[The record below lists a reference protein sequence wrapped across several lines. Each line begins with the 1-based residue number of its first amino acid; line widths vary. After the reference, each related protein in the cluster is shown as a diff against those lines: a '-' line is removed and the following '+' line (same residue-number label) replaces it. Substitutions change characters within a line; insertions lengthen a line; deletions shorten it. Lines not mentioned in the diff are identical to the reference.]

1 MAAGNSKRAVCVI
14 AALLCLAAVLAGCMQ
29 GDREK
34 EEKKLTTLD
43 WYVNFS
49 WFTAQWG
56 ENHVTRAITDAT
68 GVQVRFSVP
77 AGDEGETLNAMLQQ
91 DKLPDLI
98 TVGWWAP
105 QVSTLIE
112 EGYVYPL
119 NELAEQYAPEFLEN
133 AGAAQLEWY
142 RQPDGNV
149 YGCPSFS
156 VEPGK
161 EVEGSASSN
170 VVFVVRKDLYEAL
183 GCPDMTTP
191 EGFADALRRAA
202 EQFPQVDGMPLIPLG
217 VGDFNE
223 YGNASLSDSLRDFL
237 AIPQEKN
244 GVAYDYVTDPDYLTW
259 LKTLRQL
266 VADGIIKSDFFL
278 DKRQQTLEKI
288 RQGRYFCLI
297 YQWSDM
303 EAELKTIYEQ
313 DPERMYIA
321 VDGPKNSSGDNHT
334 LSEVGMNGW
343 TLTFISRDCE
353 DPEKAIQLMSYL
365 LSEEGSELVRY
376 GVEGLDY
383 QMQAGQPQ
391 LIGQAA
397 ELFQKD
403 YSSYIQQIGANNTYW
418 MLQDMGASL
427 PVTALDQ
434 IREWS
439 AQYTVN
445 VSAYEVAFA
454 PGSKAAAADE
464 QIKQLW
470 GQTLPDL
477 LLAPTEQEFDQV
489 FQDYLTRRKE
499 MGWDALMQARTNAF
513 LQNHGKLA
521 RLEYLDEVDDGQ

>member
-1 MAAGNSKRAVCVI
+1 MTAGNSKHAVCVI
-14 AALLCLAAVLAGCMQ
+14 AVFCCLIAVLAGCVRPQ
-29 GDREK
+29 TAPK
-34 EEKKLTTLD
+34 TTTLD

-56 ENHVTRAITDAT
+56 QNHVTSAITDET

-77 AGDEGETLNAMLQQ
+77 AGDEGETLNAMIQQ
-91 DKLPDLI
+91 DALPDLI
-98 TVGWWAP
+98 TVGWWSP

-112 EGYVYPL
+112 GGYVYPL

-133 AGAAQLEWY
+133 AGKAQLEWY

-149 YGCPSFS
+149 YGYPSFS
-156 VEPGK
+156 VEPGD
-161 EVEGSASSN
+161 EIAENLGSN

-191 EGFADALRRAA
+191 EGFSAALRQAA

-244 GVAYDYVTDPDYLTW
+244 RVAYDYVTDPDYLTW
-259 LKTLRQL
+259 LETLRQL
-266 VADGIIKSDFFL
+266 VADGVIQSDFFL

-313 DPERMYIA
+313 SPERMYIA
-321 VDGPKNSSGDNHT
+321 VDGPKNSAGDDHT
-334 LSEVGMNGW
+334 LSAVGMNGW
-343 TLTFISRDCE
+343 TLTFISRDCA

-365 LSEEGSELVRY
+365 VSQEGRELIRL
-376 GVEGLDY
+376 GLEGEDY
-383 QMQAGQPQ
+383 QWQNDRPE

-397 ELFQKD
+397 QLFQND
-403 YSSYIQQIGANNTYW
+403 YPAYVQQIGANNTYW
-418 MLQDMGASL
+418 MLQNGPTSL
-427 PVTALDQ
+427 PVEALDQ
-434 IREWS
+434 IRDWS
-439 AQYTVN
+439 ARYTVN

-454 PGSKAAAADE
+454 PGSSAAAIDE
-464 QIKQLW
+464 RIKQLW
-470 GQTLPDL
+470 GQTLPAL
-477 LLAPTEQEFDQV
+477 LLAPTHQEFEQIL
-489 FQDYLTRRKE
+489 QDYLDQRE
-499 MGWDALMQARTNAF
+499 ELGWDALMQARTNAF
-513 LQNHGKLA
+513 TQNHGKLA
-521 RLEYLDEVDDGQ
+521 RLEYSDEVDDGQ